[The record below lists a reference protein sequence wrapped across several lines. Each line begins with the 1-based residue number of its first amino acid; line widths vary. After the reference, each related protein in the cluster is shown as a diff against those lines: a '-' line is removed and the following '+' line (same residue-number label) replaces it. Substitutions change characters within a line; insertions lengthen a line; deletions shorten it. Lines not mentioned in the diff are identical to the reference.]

1 MQDCHRP
8 KPQQPEKLPATPRK
22 EPILDP
28 IVAADVLPRQGRGE
42 ISSDTQGSYTGTP
55 EDGVQPVQDADDL

>member
-8 KPQQPEKLPATPRK
+8 KPQQPEKLPGAPK
-22 EPILDP
+22 KPILDP
-28 IVAADVLPRQGRGE
+28 ILAADVLPRQGRGQ

>member
-8 KPQQPEKLPATPRK
+8 KPQQPEKLPGAPR
-22 EPILDP
+22 EPILYP
-28 IVAADVLPRQGRGE
+28 IIAADVLPRQGRGQ